1 HSPASPGAVV
11 LIPFPGS
18 ILIDYRILK
27 NYVKITGGT
36 V

>member
-1 HSPASPGAVV
+1 M

>member
-1 HSPASPGAVV
+1 M

-27 NYVKITGGT
+27 NYVKIMGGT

>member
-1 HSPASPGAVV
+1 M

-36 V
+36 I

>member
-1 HSPASPGAVV
+1 M
-11 LIPFPGS
+11 LIPFPAS

>member
-1 HSPASPGAVV
+1 M
-11 LIPFPGS
+11 
-18 ILIDYRILK
+18 DYRILK

>member
-1 HSPASPGAVV
+1 
-11 LIPFPGS
+11 PGS